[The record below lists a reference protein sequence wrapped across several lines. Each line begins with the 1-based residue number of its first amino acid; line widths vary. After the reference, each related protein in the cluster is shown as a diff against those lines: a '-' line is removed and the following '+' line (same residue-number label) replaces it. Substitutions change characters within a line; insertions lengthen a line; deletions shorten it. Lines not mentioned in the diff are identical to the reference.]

1 MAAESTWDGVSPRV
15 LRTHGAQDEGVGRER
30 ESDGDVFRSYSGEVN
45 VCRTARTTI
54 NRGVM
59 LDAWLYSRPDF
70 ILQTPT

>member
-1 MAAESTWDGVSPRV
+1 MAAESTWDGESPRV
-15 LRTHGAQDEGVGRER
+15 LRTHGAQDEGERER
-30 ESDGDVFRSYSGEVN
+30 ESDRDVFRSYSGEVN